1 MRVSLAILT
10 SPFEWNVEIRKGWRD
25 FSQPAFMFGVFLSV
39 STVPLTPFALGRHA
53 AVIVRFENT

>member
-1 MRVSLAILT
+1 M
-10 SPFEWNVEIRKGWRD
+10 FEIRKGWRD